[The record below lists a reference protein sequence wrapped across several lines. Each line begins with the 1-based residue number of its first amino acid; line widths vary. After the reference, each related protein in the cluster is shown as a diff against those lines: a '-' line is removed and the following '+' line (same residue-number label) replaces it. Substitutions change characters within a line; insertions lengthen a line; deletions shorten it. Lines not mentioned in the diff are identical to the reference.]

1 MDDNN
6 RYSQSDR
13 RGKSKQSFKK
23 KEKRTPEKKL
33 YAPANGTILP
43 LSNVSDPVFAQ
54 KMLGEGVA
62 IKVDGDTIYSP
73 CFGTVVMISPT
84 KHNIGLENEF
94 GDQIL
99 VHIGMDTAAYNGK
112 GFEVL
117 VTEGQKVR
125 PGLPMVKLDRKYF
138 DFQNAD
144 LTTPMT
150 ITNQEQGMYRVLEG
164 ENAVAGKTPVMERR

>member
-1 MDDNN
+1 MDENN
-6 RYSQSDR
+6 RYNQSER
-13 RGKSKQSFKK
+13 RGKSKQPFKK
-23 KEKRTPEKKL
+23 KEKRVPEKKL

-54 KMLGEGVA
+54 KMLGEGIA
-62 IKVDGDTIYSP
+62 IKVDGDTIVSP

-84 KHNIGLENEF
+84 KHAIGIENEF

-99 VHIGMDTAAYNGK
+99 VHAGMDTAAFNGK
-112 GFEVL
+112 GFDVM
-117 VTEGQKVR
+117 VSEGQKVR
-125 PGLPMVKLDRKYF
+125 PGVPILKLDRKYL

-150 ITNQEQGMYRVLEG
+150 ITNHERGLYHILEG